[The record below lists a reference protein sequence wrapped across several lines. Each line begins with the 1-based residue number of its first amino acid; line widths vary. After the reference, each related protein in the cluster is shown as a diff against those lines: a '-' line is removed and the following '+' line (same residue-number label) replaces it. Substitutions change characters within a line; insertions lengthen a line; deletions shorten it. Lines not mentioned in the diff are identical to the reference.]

1 MVIAAILLRSDTKFN
16 VLGTITDNGKWTP
29 VKIHSQFVL
38 KIVFIN
44 IRLVV
49 KTLISWEHTVNIQW
63 CVKLKWQLNI
73 CCRFWVIMH
82 CYQLCVRFFW
92 GLILPLPDLSS
103 NSPYCL
109 LYNTSDVSSENLVLD
124 HLSIPLLI
132 ISFIL
137 IMYLLEVVLILLG
150 EILSWS
156 LMRVNKWQW
165 SWMGCKC
172 RLFHS

>member
-1 MVIAAILLRSDTKFN
+1 MVIVAILLRSDTKFN

-29 VKIHSQFVL
+29 VKIHSKFVL

-92 GLILPLPDLSS
+92 GLTLPLPDLPS

-137 IMYLLEVVLILLG
+137 ITYLLEVVLIL
-150 EILSWS
+150 
-156 LMRVNKWQW
+156 
-165 SWMGCKC
+165 
-172 RLFHS
+172 